1 MDASG
6 YAFCR
11 PSDSRT
17 RLAAGAS
24 RRKGALVH
32 LRGGQHRRACGSTL
46 LAQGGRRPTLEGVWK
61 VTEIVVTGAG
71 SYSVSTP
78 EPSLFLFAKTHYS
91 LMWVP
96 GDKRRTFYVAEV
108 PTNEEKLAAFDS
120 LTASAG
126 RYEVSGTTVT
136 FRPIVGKSPTFT
148 SGAFITE
155 QFRIEGNTMTL
166 SWRSSDAHLRI
177 GQQVVPS
184 TRPVSETR
192 MKLVR
197 VE

>member
-1 MDASG
+1 M
-6 YAFCR
+6 
-11 PSDSRT
+11 
-17 RLAAGAS
+17 RLAIRLLVLTVLWGAT
-24 RRKGALVH
+24 V
-32 LRGGQHRRACGSTL
+32 
-46 LAQGGRRPTLEGVWK
+46 LAQSTVQPTLNGVWK

-71 SYSVSTP
+71 AYSVSTP
-78 EPSLFLFAKTHYS
+78 EPSLFMFAKTHYS

-96 GDKRRTFYVAEV
+96 GDKPRTFYVAEV

-126 RYEVSGTTVT
+126 TYEVSGSTVI
-136 FRPIVGKSPTFT
+136 FRPIVGKSPIFT
-148 SGAFITE
+148 SGAFIKE
-155 QFRIEGNTMTL
+155 QFRIEGDTMTL
-166 SWRSSDAHLRI
+166 SWKSSDANLRI

-192 MKLVR
+192 MTLVR

>member
-1 MDASG
+1 MAEQ
-6 YAFCR
+6 
-11 PSDSRT
+11 RT
-17 RLAAGAS
+17 F
-24 RRKGALVH
+24 
-32 LRGGQHRRACGSTL
+32 GGQHRKGPVKIAMKLLVLLGICSSTL
-46 LAQGGRRPTLEGVWK
+46 LAQSSGRPTLEGVWK

-71 SYSVSTP
+71 AYSVSTP
-78 EPSLFLFAKTHYS
+78 EPSLFIFAPTHYS

-96 GDKRRTFYVAEV
+96 GDRPRTFYVAEV

-120 LTASAG
+120 LTGSAG
-126 RYEVSGTTVT
+126 RYEVSGSTVT
-136 FRPIVGKSPTFT
+136 FRPIVGKSPNFT
-148 SGAFITE
+148 SGAFIKE

-166 SWRSSDAHLRI
+166 SWKSSDANLRI

-192 MKLVR
+192 MTLVR